1 MKIAFH
7 GAARTVTGSKHLLT
21 LNNGTNI
28 LLDCG
33 MFQGMGDKTQD
44 LNERFGFNPEK
55 VDFVLLSHAHI
66 DHSGLLPKLV
76 REGFKGRIFCTPAT
90 KDLAVILLEN
100 SASIQQHDNG
110 HEHHS
115 NIYTGKKEETTD
127 DTFYDQ
133 DDVDKTI
140 ELMETVAYNYW
151 QRIQD
156 GVEVCFTDAGH
167 IIGSAAVHLKIEED
181 GKTTHL
187 TFSGD
192 VGRYRDAILCPP
204 ATFQQADYIILEST
218 YGDKL
223 HDPLFNSTDFLMKVI
238 KHTCVHKGG
247 KLIIPAFSIGRTQEL
262 LYFLNQLSLEK
273 RLPDIKIVVDSP
285 LGHAATKIIKSHK
298 ENFNDRIQKIL
309 EIDDDPFDFPG
320 LYFIDET
327 EDSIKLQTLKEP
339 MIIIAASGM
348 ADAGRIRHHIKNNVE
363 DAQNTILLV
372 GYCDPESLGGKLM
385 NGARRVHILGEDYA
399 VNAEVEVMHSM
410 SAHGDYNDLLKFVG
424 CQESDKVQ
432 KVFLVHGEY
441 ATQQTFKDK
450 LLLKGFEQVHI
461 PAHHEVVELEEVLQP
476 AE

>member
-33 MFQGMGDKTQD
+33 MFQGMGEQTHN

-55 VDFVLLSHAHI
+55 IDFVLLSHAHI

-76 REGFKGRIFCTPAT
+76 KEGFRGRIFCTPAT

-110 HEHHS
+110 HEQHHHS
-115 NIYTGKKEETTD
+115 YTSKKEETPD

-133 DDVDKTI
+133 DDVDNTI
-140 ELMETVAYNYW
+140 GLMDTVPYKEW
-151 QRIQD
+151 TRIQD
-156 GVEVCFTDAGH
+156 GVEVLFTDAGH
-167 IIGSAAVHLKIEED
+167 IMGSAAVHLKIEEE
-181 GKTTHL
+181 GKNTHL

-204 ATFQQADYIILEST
+204 DKFPQADYVIIEST

-238 KHTCVHKGG
+238 KHTCVEKGG

-273 RLPDIKIVVDSP
+273 RLPNIKVVVDSP
-285 LGHAATKIIKSHK
+285 LSHAATKIIKSHK
-298 ENFNDRIQKIL
+298 ENFNNHIKQIL
-309 EIDDDPFDFPG
+309 EVDDDPFDFPG
-320 LYFIDET
+320 LHFVDET
-327 EDSIKLQTLKEP
+327 EDSIKLNTLHEP

-372 GYCDPESLGGKLM
+372 GYCDPQSLGGKLM
-385 NGARRVHILGEDYA
+385 NGNRKVHILGEDYA

-410 SAHGDYNDLLKFVG
+410 SAHGDYNDLLKFLS
-424 CQESDKVQ
+424 CQEADKVQ

-441 ATQQTFKDK
+441 DVQQVFKDK
-450 LLLKGFEQVHI
+450 LLLKGFQNVHI
-461 PAHHEVVELEEVLQP
+461 PAYHEVVELEEALQP
-476 AE
+476 AG

>member
-33 MFQGMGDKTQD
+33 MFQGMGDETYD

-55 VDFVLLSHAHI
+55 IDFVILSHAHI

-76 REGFKGRIFCTPAT
+76 KEGFKGRIFCTPAT
-90 KDLAVILLEN
+90 KDLSIILLEN
-100 SASIQQHDNG
+100 SASIQHNDG
-110 HEHHS
+110 TYEH
-115 NIYTGKKEETTD
+115 NNAIYKGKKEETD
-127 DTFYDQ
+127 DESLYDQ
-133 DDVDKTI
+133 QDVNKTI
-140 ELMETVAYNYW
+140 ESMDTVAYNNW
-151 QRIQD
+151 FHIQD
-156 GVEVCFTDAGH
+156 DVEVLFTDAGH
-167 IIGSAAVHLKIEED
+167 IMGSAAVHLKIKENGEI
-181 GKTTHL
+181 THF

-192 VGRYRDAILCPP
+192 IGRYRDAILCPP
-204 ATFQQADYIILEST
+204 SIFPQADYIIIEST
-218 YGDKL
+218 YGNKL

-238 KHTCVHKGG
+238 KHTCVEKRG
-247 KLIIPAFSIGRTQEL
+247 KLIIPAFSVGRTQEL

-285 LGHAATKIIKSHK
+285 LGHAATKIVKSHK
-298 ENFNDRIQKIL
+298 ENFNDRIKKIL

-320 LYFIDET
+320 LYFVDET
-327 EDSIKLQTLKEP
+327 EDSIKLQTLNEP

-348 ADAGRIRHHIKNNVE
+348 ADAGRIRHHIKNNIE

-372 GYCDPESLGGKLM
+372 GYCDPQSLGGKLM
-385 NGARRVHILGEDYA
+385 NGSRKVRILGEDYS

-410 SAHGDYNDLLKFVG
+410 SAHGDYNDLLKFLS
-424 CQESDKVQ
+424 CQDPEKVQ

-441 ATQQTFKDK
+441 DIQQAFKQK
-450 LLLKGFEQVHI
+450 LFNKGFDHVHI
-461 PAHHEVVELEEVLQP
+461 PAMHETVEMADTLQP
-476 AE
+476 VH